1 MSDKTEYL
9 EFWGYKPGTPEA
21 EIAWEQKVA
30 MMQGR
35 RFIDLPMM
43 AIVQPDICYD
53 SPIDGRPITNKYAR
67 LEDLARNNCRE
78 YDPGQR
84 QDYDRRVSQ
93 AEEDLEKAFERSID
107 MEIAKM
113 PARKRE
119 KLQAELE
126 GGATVEPIRQ
136 TAPLATAVNLE
147 N

>member
-1 MSDKTEYL
+1 MSHKDEYL
-9 EFWGYKPGTPEA
+9 EYWGYQAGTPEA
-21 EIAWEQKVA
+21 EKAWDQKVA
-30 MMQGR
+30 MMNGK
-35 RFIDLPMM
+35 RFIDIPMM

-67 LEDLARNNCRE
+67 IEDLARNGCQE
-78 YDPGQR
+78 YDPGMRIDQ
-84 QDYDRRVSQ
+84 DRRVKESD
-93 AEEDLEKAFERSID
+93 ERLERSFEKSIER
-107 MEIAKM
+107 EIALM

-126 GGATVEPIRQ
+126 GGVTAEPVRQ

>member
-21 EIAWEQKVA
+21 ETAWEQKVA
-30 MMQGR
+30 MMQGK
-35 RFIDLPMM
+35 RFLPLPM
-43 AIVQPDICYD
+43 AFIQPDICYD

-67 LEDLARNNCRE
+67 IEDLARNNCRE

-84 QDYDRRVSQ
+84 QDYDRKVKEADER
-93 AEEDLEKAFERSID
+93 LERSFEQSID
-107 MEIAKM
+107 REIALM

>member
-1 MSDKTEYL
+1 MSDRTEYL

-21 EIAWEQKVA
+21 ETAWEQKVA
-30 MMQGR
+30 MMQGK
-35 RFIDLPMM
+35 RFLPLPM
-43 AIVQPDICYD
+43 AFIQPDICYD

-67 LEDLARNNCRE
+67 MEDLARNNCRE

-84 QDYDRRVSQ
+84 QDYDRKVKEADER
-93 AEEDLEKAFERSID
+93 LERSFEQSID
-107 MEIAKM
+107 REIALM